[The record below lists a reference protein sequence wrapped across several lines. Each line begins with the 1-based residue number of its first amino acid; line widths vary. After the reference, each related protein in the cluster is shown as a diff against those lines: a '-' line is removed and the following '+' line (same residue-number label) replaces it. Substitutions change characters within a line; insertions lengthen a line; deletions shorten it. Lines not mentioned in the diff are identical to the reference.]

1 MGDKWFRK
9 KKKALRK
16 NYEAFVKNR
25 TTLYDYTKGCS
36 KVIYST
42 KGEYKFDSMAYKRAL
57 NYHKR
62 TVIIPQ
68 ARKELAEFIE
78 RGRMFYG
85 RSYNFKYEEE

>member
-16 NYEAFVKNR
+16 NYEDFVKNR
-25 TTLYDYTKGCS
+25 SRLYDYTKGCS

-78 RGRMFYG
+78 RGRMFYV